1 MEGGKDDKKSG
12 RGRLEVLKRQETI
25 RKDVAGRPG
34 GGGTRVGKK
43 SPLLKVGGNKRQ
55 RADKRVRRG
64 LRRTERSQME
74 LEGGAEDKSTDKEVG
89 GGQMNSERAKKFR
102 EEVSYMRTD
111 GVGQAPEKESGH
123 FSGDGT

>member
-89 GGQMNSERAKKFR
+89 GGDR
-102 EEVSYMRTD
+102 
-111 GVGQAPEKESGH
+111 
-123 FSGDGT
+123 

>member
-25 RKDVAGRPG
+25 RKDVAGRTVG
-34 GGGTRVGKK
+34 GGGREWEKK

-64 LRRTERSQME
+64 LRRTERSQLE
-74 LEGGAEDKSTDKEVG
+74 LQGKGGEIQG
-89 GGQMNSERAKKFR
+89 R
-102 EEVSYMRTD
+102 
-111 GVGQAPEKESGH
+111 GVLYENRLCQSSPRKESGH